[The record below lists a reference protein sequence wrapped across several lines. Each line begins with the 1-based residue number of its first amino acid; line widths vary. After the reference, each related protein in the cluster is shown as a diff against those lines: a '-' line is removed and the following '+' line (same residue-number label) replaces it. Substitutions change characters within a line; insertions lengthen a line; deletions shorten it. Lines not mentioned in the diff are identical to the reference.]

1 MLKKKQQEGST
12 WHQSEWPS
20 LKGIQ
25 TKIAG
30 EDVDKREASYAV
42 GGTVNWYQPL
52 WRTVG
57 RFLKKLKIEPAH
69 DSAIPLLGM

>member
-42 GGTVNWYQPL
+42 GGTVNWCSHHGNQYG
-52 WRTVG
+52 VSSN
-57 RFLKKLKIEPAH
+57 
-69 DSAIPLLGM
+69 D